1 MQIAT
6 IKTNRKLLGLVAAIA
21 LVFTSFAFV
30 EPSKAATTC
39 PTAQCASLK
48 VHYKRTTPTSY
59 NDWGLWL
66 WAFKGVGLPESVVTP
81 FSNSN
86 LDADGFGYIE
96 TLVPISAGVTEL
108 GLIPRL
114 KSGWTKDMDQDRVV
128 KLDSNNSAE
137 IWIKQGDAYIYD
149 NRLFTLPSEIW
160 AANIETMR
168 TIKVVFSKAESS
180 AGTSGFTLT
189 GVGAPAIKSV
199 TRINDLSNGTSYS
212 YKQWLI
218 ETETDIPL
226 GSELTVTHTH
236 PTTPSRS
243 FGSHLAVANNVFT
256 SPEFVNNFT
265 YTGDDLG
272 STYTAAKTDFR
283 VWAPTA
289 SAVELVTY
297 ATATTP
303 KESGVVTAMTQDLKG
318 TWITTLTGNKAGQV
332 YNYRVTAGGNT
343 EEAVDPYARSV
354 TVDGNRG
361 VVMDLAATNPVGWT
375 THTKPAFSGRLVD
388 SVMYELHVRDATIDP
403 SSGVAASYRGKFLG
417 LTQLGKTVKYGK
429 VTAPTGLSAIKDLGV
444 THVQLLPMYDYASG
458 GLESNPTY
466 NWGYDPK
473 NFNAPEGQYSS
484 DPTNPIAR
492 VKELKAAIMAMHK
505 AGLRVTMDVVY
516 GHVASATEFS
526 QQLIVP
532 GYWFRRDANGVLH
545 NGSGCGNDTA
555 TERPMV
561 RKFIVDSMKYWTKEY
576 KLDGFRID
584 QMGLWDVATMNA
596 VRAGVSSI
604 EPKATIIGEGWS
616 MGPSIGLPKGT
627 QGELRNMPGIGA
639 FNDGIRNAVKGSP
652 DGLSDGGY
660 VNGSPGGTINAVKSG
675 IIGNTF
681 NPNVTVPWLV
691 LDAGQAVNYAE
702 AHDNMT
708 LFDKLWAVN
717 SQTSRAAVAK
727 QSRQISSLLFLA
739 QGTPFIQAGQEFLR
753 TKGGDPNSY
762 ISPDSVNSIKWGER
776 AKEATTVAYN
786 KGLIAIRKAHPA
798 FRQSSPTIIAKIVKF
813 LSAPSDVLAYSI
825 DGKAVKDSWG
835 TIVVASNP
843 NASAKKVVLPAKGT
857 WLVKVMNDKA
867 GVATLQTLKNTNFVM
882 VPANSTILLHK

>member
-1 MQIAT
+1 MQLSTTGI
-6 IKTNRKLLGLVAAIA
+6 NRKLLGLVAAIA

-30 EPSKAATTC
+30 EPSKAAGTC

-48 VHYKRTTPTSY
+48 VHYKRTSPTSY

-66 WAFKGVGLPESVVTP
+66 WAFKGTGLPESVVTP

-86 LDADGFGYIE
+86 KDADGFGYIE

-114 KSGWTKDMDQDRVV
+114 KSEWTKDMDQDRIV
-128 KLDSNNSAE
+128 KLDANKSAE

-149 NRLFTLPSEIW
+149 NRLFTLPAEIW
-160 AANIETMR
+160 SANIETLR
-168 TIKVVFSKAESS
+168 TIKVVISKPYGLAGAGFSLE
-180 AGTSGFTLT
+180 GF
-189 GVGAPAIKSV
+189 GAPNVISATK
-199 TRINDLSNGTSYS
+199 INDNSNGSS
-212 YKQWLI
+212 SLKQWLL
-218 ETETDIPL
+218 TTDADIPL
-226 GSELTVTHTH
+226 GSALTVKHTDAD
-236 PTTPSRS
+236 PARVY
-243 FGSHLAVANNVFT
+243 GERLAVAGNVFT
-256 SPEFVNNFT
+256 SPAFVNNFT
-265 YTGDDLG
+265 YEGDDLG
-272 STYTAAKTDFR
+272 SVFTAAKTDFR

-289 SAVELVTY
+289 SAVSLVTY
-297 ATATTP
+297 ATASTP
-303 KESGVVTAMTQDLKG
+303 KEDAVVTPMTLDVKG
-318 TWITTLTGNKAGQV
+318 TWVATLTGNKAGQV

-354 TVDGNRG
+354 TIDGNRG
-361 VVMDLAATNPVGWT
+361 VVMDLAATNPTGWT
-375 THTKPAFSGRLVD
+375 SYTKPAFSGRLVD

-403 SSGVAASYRGKFLG
+403 SSGVSAANRGKFLG
-417 LTQLGKTVKYGK
+417 LTELGKTVKVGK
-429 VTAPTGLSAIKDLGV
+429 VTSPTGLSAIKDLGV

-458 GLESNPTY
+458 GLESNPTF

-484 DPTNPIAR
+484 NPANPVAR
-492 VKELKAAIMAMHK
+492 VKELKSAIMAMHK

-584 QMGLWDVATMNA
+584 QMGLWDVGTMNA

-604 EPKATIIGEGWS
+604 EPKATMIGEGWT

-681 NPNVTVPWLV
+681 NENVTVPWLV

-727 QSRQISSLLFLA
+727 QSRQIASLLFLA

-753 TKGGDPNSY
+753 SKDGDPNSY
-762 ISPDSVNSIKWGER
+762 RSPDSVNSIKWGER
-776 AKEATTVAYN
+776 AKEATTVAYY
-786 KGLIAIRKAHPA
+786 KGLIALRKAHPA
-798 FRQSSPTIIAKIVKF
+798 FRQSSPTVIAKIVKF
-813 LSAPSDVLAYSI
+813 LSAPNDVLAYSI
-825 DGKAVKDSWG
+825 DGKAVKDSWA

-843 NASAKKVVLPAKGT
+843 NASAKKVVLPAKAT
-857 WLVKVMNDKA
+857 WLVKVLNDKA

-882 VPANSTILLHK
+882 VPANSTIVLHK